1 MASKVILLGQSQQ
14 KGFRN
19 PEVQVGRKSEPPN
32 FRPLKFVS
40 VYIYIYRWIRGVT
53 AVIPGLRSNASAGWT
68 NGATPVCTLKIPS
81 SWRGI

>member
-1 MASKVILLGQSQQ
+1 MASKFILLGQSQQ

-40 VYIYIYRWIRGVT
+40 VYIYIYIDGFVE
-53 AVIPGLRSNASAGWT
+53 
-68 NGATPVCTLKIPS
+68 
-81 SWRGI
+81 